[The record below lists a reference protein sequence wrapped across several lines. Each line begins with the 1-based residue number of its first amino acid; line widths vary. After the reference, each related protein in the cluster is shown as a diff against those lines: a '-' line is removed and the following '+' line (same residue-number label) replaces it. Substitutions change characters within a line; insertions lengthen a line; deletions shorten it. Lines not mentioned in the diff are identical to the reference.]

1 MITRAN
7 TRSSQLRENNIK
19 QETEYTFEEPNAL
32 QIPTAVEERYASE
45 GISLGWLRITL
56 KGQEDYAHI
65 GRKMQEGWQFV
76 DSDEVPEMGATSI
89 VRDEGRYKGA
99 VCRGDLALGKIPTG
113 RIEARKAHY
122 KNKAD
127 KLMEAVNSQLMRGN
141 NSRMP
146 ISNSSKTQTI
156 RGRTPKFQE

>member
-1 MITRAN
+1 MTTRTN

-19 QETEYTFEEPNAL
+19 QETEYTFEEPNQL
-32 QIPTAVEERYASE
+32 QIPEAVEERYASE

-127 KLMEAVNSQLMRGN
+127 KLMDAVNSQLMGTN
-141 NSRMP
+141 PSRMP

>member
-32 QIPTAVEERYASE
+32 QIPEAVEERYASE